1 MSSAQPAGEPEVAD
15 VVGRAERRR
24 ARRVGL
30 ARAAAFGALALA
42 IFAADVA
49 QRSSRKYGPRPVRAA
64 RSLGADVTDPWRAAV
79 MRALGIDDHVP
90 HQNAD
95 MVIEALVAGAAA
107 LGQRKGPPR
116 P

>member
-1 MSSAQPAGEPEVAD
+1 MSSTQPAGKPEVAD

-24 ARRVGL
+24 ARRVDL
-30 ARAAAFGALALA
+30 ARAGAFAAVALA
-42 IFAADVA
+42 IFAFDVA

-64 RSLGADVTDPWRAAV
+64 RSLGADVTDPWKAAV
-79 MRALGIDDHVP
+79 MQALGIDDHVP

-107 LGQRKGPPR
+107 LGRKGPPSS
-116 P
+116 